1 VLKAQLQMRIHKD
14 LPSAAAALVSKGLW
28 YKGYSSMLLRD
39 VPFRALQ
46 IVSFSVVKSGA
57 NSVLKSVTHGSM
69 LVRYVLF

>member
-1 VLKAQLQMRIHKD
+1 MLKAQLQMRIHKD

-46 IVSFSVVKSGA
+46 IVSFSVVKSVVK
-57 NSVLKSVTHGSM
+57 SIVKSVTHRSM
-69 LVRYVLF
+69 LLHYVPF